1 MHQWGKYRLLSGC
14 GITEELYRKR
24 ENRIC
29 SKFNRIKFNN
39 DPPKKNFLFIMETKR
54 PTVKMGKRYKQ
65 FIGKEMQRA

>member
-39 DPPKKNFLFIMETKR
+39 DPPKKFFFIYCGNKETNCKN
-54 PTVKMGKRYKQ
+54 GQ
-65 FIGKEMQRA
+65 EI